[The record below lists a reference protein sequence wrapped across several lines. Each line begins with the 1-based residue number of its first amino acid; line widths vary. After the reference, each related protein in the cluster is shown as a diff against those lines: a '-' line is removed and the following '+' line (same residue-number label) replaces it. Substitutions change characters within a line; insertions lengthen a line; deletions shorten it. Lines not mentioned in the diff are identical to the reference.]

1 MSNNTTKLHN
11 NTQKRINNEKPITL
25 QKTTKEIK
33 LKTIIDDSNE
43 IYGNYKYFIND
54 YIESILGYVDNSSIK
69 SNNGQANK
77 QLSKNEID
85 KNKKIYLNTYVIP
98 LVYLINSVM
107 YQRYLN
113 KIKVINENININNN
127 INYYKNYFFDYNLP
141 VIKNINIK
149 IYQNYFGVPK
159 NVSSKKGKKNNKLND
174 VQQSQE
180 MEDDTDFKIDKSK
193 IKLLT
198 SNLNNI
204 GTIIHKLKK
213 PFEIL
218 NIGKELDN
226 KFYDLTVGKKRNK
239 ITFLENID
247 SALQGNNK
255 NKYEKN
261 LKELYKTYINPDF
274 NIQNAGGKKKSSLKK
289 EFKENKLIKDF
300 HKIFEEKHI
309 LSYDEIQDFLK
320 DKYNNVHKKQKEKKE
335 KQSKLNQEEKEKKE
349 KQSKLNQEEKEK
361 KKNKID

>member
-1 MSNNTTKLHN
+1 MSNNRTKLHN
-11 NTQKRINNEKPITL
+11 NTQKSINNQKPITL

-33 LKTIIDDSNE
+33 LNTIIDDSNE

-54 YIESILGYVDNSSIK
+54 YIESILDQVNNNSIK

-77 QLSKNEID
+77 ELSKNEIE

-180 MEDDTDFKIDKSK
+180 MEDDTNFKIDKSK

-218 NIGKELDN
+218 SIGENLAD
-226 KFYDLTVGKKRNK
+226 KFDYHTVRKKREK
-239 ITFLENID
+239 IEFLETID
-247 SALQGNNK
+247 SVLQGNNK

-289 EFKENKLIKDF
+289 EFKEKKLIKDF
-300 HKIFEEKHI
+300 HKIFE
-309 LSYDEIQDFLK
+309 
-320 DKYNNVHKKQKEKKE
+320 
-335 KQSKLNQEEKEKKE
+335 
-349 KQSKLNQEEKEK
+349 K
-361 KKNKID
+361 KK